1 MWRHAGHAEKLT
13 VWHSQIKW
21 FERRVNLEL
30 ATKGIEES
38 EKEVFELEDTG
49 EAYEPCGFSILPD
62 WLIQPFHADVNPI
75 GCISGK
81 CYILRAANY
90 EEVSALDP

>member
-1 MWRHAGHAEKLT
+1 M
-13 VWHSQIKW
+13 QIKW

-49 EAYEPCGFSILPD
+49 ARGVPE
-62 WLIQPFHADVNPI
+62 
-75 GCISGK
+75 
-81 CYILRAANY
+81 
-90 EEVSALDP
+90 